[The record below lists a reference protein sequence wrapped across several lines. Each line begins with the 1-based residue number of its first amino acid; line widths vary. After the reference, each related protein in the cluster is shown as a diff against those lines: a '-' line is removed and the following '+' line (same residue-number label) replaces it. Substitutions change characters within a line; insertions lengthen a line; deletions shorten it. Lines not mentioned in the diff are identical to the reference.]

1 MAAPTQ
7 ADPPGE
13 LNPLGAFVAGMAA
26 SLAIAVPFGAISR
39 LSARPMAA
47 LSFAGY
53 GTVLLIAGNIARGL
67 IAR

>member
-7 ADPPGE
+7 ADAPGE

-47 LSFAGY
+47 LTFTGY
-53 GTVLLIAGNIARGL
+53 GTVLLIAANIAQGL
-67 IAR
+67 IGR